1 MANPLDP
8 KCQAFAVN
16 SAGQVVGVKL
26 AIREVAGAKY
36 VLKSVTLQDETTQQG
51 TTVANCSVL
60 NKDGINTGLLV
71 RMAWPGAGPFWDASA
86 LPGNNDNRHMITN
99 GYNPGVDGQN
109 MGPLALFV
117 GTQNSPE
124 SDVLYGLGLP
134 MNRHVS
140 YTVVFQERGAV
151 VVDPPVDGALA
162 EKVAALE
169 ARIAS
174 QEAWRAGVAGFF
186 EEFPH

>member
-8 KCQAFAVN
+8 KCQAFALN
-16 SAGQVVGVKL
+16 GAGQVVGVKL

-36 VLKSVTLQDETTQQG
+36 VLKSVTLQDETTGQG

-60 NKDGINTGLLV
+60 NKEGINTGLLV

-117 GTQNSPE
+117 GMQNNPE

-134 MNRHVS
+134 MNRHIS
-140 YTVVFQERGAV
+140 FTVVFQERGAV
-151 VVDPPVDGALA
+151 VVDPPTDGSMADVLRR
-162 EKVAALE
+162 LDLL
-169 ARIAS
+169 
-174 QEAWRAGVAGFF
+174 EAWRVGVAGFF
-186 EEFPH
+186 EGFPQ